1 MLARTVI
8 GGLTDSDIYLLE
20 KEYLADHP
28 VYRVWQ
34 GEINLLPSFIVCRNR
49 GRLLFIP
56 LHKIER
62 VERRFDRIGMRKV
75 PFAKFILD
83 TSQSISIGFSPNH
96 AKDSEAVYTWL
107 AERIG
112 KDKVGE

>member
-1 MLARTVI
+1 
-8 GGLTDSDIYLLE
+8 
-20 KEYLADHP
+20 
-28 VYRVWQ
+28 
-34 GEINLLPSFIVCRNR
+34 
-49 GRLLFIP
+49 
-56 LHKIER
+56 
-62 VERRFDRIGMRKV
+62 MRKV